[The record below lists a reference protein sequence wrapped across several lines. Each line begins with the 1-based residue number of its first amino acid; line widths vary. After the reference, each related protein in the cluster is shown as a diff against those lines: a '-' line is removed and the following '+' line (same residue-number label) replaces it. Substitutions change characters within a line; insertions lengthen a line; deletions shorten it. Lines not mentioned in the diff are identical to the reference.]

1 MTFRLSDASL
11 AKLDG
16 VHPDLVRVVKRAIT
30 ISKIDFKVIE
40 GVRSREQMMINYGK
54 GRTAAQLAV
63 HGIPARYAKPGLAKV
78 TWLKNPFASTHAIQK
93 SGYGEAVDC
102 LIAPYNWAEGPGW
115 KLMNDAF
122 MEAARIE
129 KVKIRWGR
137 NWDGDDKIG
146 EKGETDGPHFEL
158 VR

>member
-1 MTFRLSDASL
+1 MTYSLGAQSL
-11 AKLDG
+11 AKMQG

-30 ISKIDFKVIE
+30 LSKVDFKVIE
-40 GVRSREQMMINYGK
+40 GVRTKERMWENYGK
-54 GRTAAQLAV
+54 GRTVAQCAAKGV
-63 HGIPARYAKPGLAKV
+63 PAKYARPGAARV
-78 TWLKNPFASTHAIQK
+78 TWLNDPLMSNHRVHAD
-93 SGYGEAVDC
+93 GFGHAVDC
-102 LIAPYNWAEGPGW
+102 LIAPYDWKEGPGW

-129 KVKIRWGR
+129 NVKVRWGR

-158 VR
+158 A

>member
-1 MTFRLSDASL
+1 MAYALGAASR
-11 AKLDG
+11 AKLEG
-16 VHPDLVRVVKRAIT
+16 VHPDLRRVVVRAIS

-54 GRTAAQLAV
+54 GRTAAQLAAK
-63 HGIPARYAKPGLAKV
+63 GIPAKYAKPGVAKV
-78 TWLKNPFASTHAIQK
+78 TWLADPFNSKHAIQK
-93 SGYGEAVDC
+93 SGYSEAVDC
-102 LIAPYNWAEGPGW
+102 LIAPYDWKEGPGW
-115 KLMNDAF
+115 KLMYQAF

-129 KVKIRWGR
+129 KVRVRWGR
-137 NWDGDDKIG
+137 DWDEDGKIG